1 LHLPHPPPPPVPKQ
15 AFSGQISKDDAN
27 GFSSTSDIFSM
38 GVPIKKESANKHK
51 DVTGGNGGVATND
64 LEKSVF
70 FFQCS
75 CSVNNLVTQLF
86 YKDNTPV
93 VGYSTS

>member
-1 LHLPHPPPPPVPKQ
+1 M
-15 AFSGQISKDDAN
+15 DDAN

-51 DVTGGNGGVATND
+51 DVTGGNGGVDTND
-64 LEKSVF
+64 LKKSVF

-75 CSVNNLVTQLF
+75 CFSVNNLKPCYF
-86 YKDNTPV
+86 YKRNI
-93 VGYSTS
+93 SEIR